1 MKTRTDASGRPVILF
16 DLFDDDVGADVEIEL
31 PARFETCGRCEGTGR
46 VMNEAIAE
54 HAYGEDEW
62 RKQDEDFKVEYMRGG
77 AGIYGVRCPACNG
90 RNVVAVPDESAADP
104 LILAAYHKRLRDD
117 REYENMC
124 ASERRMGA

>member
-1 MKTRTDASGRPVILF
+1 MQTRTDANGKPVIVIFLY
-16 DLFDDDVGADVEIEL
+16 DQDADDDVEVEI

-54 HAYGEDEW
+54 HAYSQDEWALEDE
-62 RKQDEDFKVEYMRGG
+62 EFKAEYMRGG
-77 AGIYGVRCPACNG
+77 NGIYGVRCPACNG
-90 RNVVAVPDESAADP
+90 RNVVAVPDEAAADP

-117 REYENMC
+117 RAYEREC